1 MPPIIYNRTLLYA
14 QYTSPKIGDRMVLI
28 VFSSQDLVTLSDLSP
43 ITTNSLLG
51 TGKQGVQ

>member
-14 QYTSPKIGDRMVLI
+14 QYTSTKIGDRMVLL
-28 VFSSQDLVTLSDLSP
+28 VLSSQDLVTLSDLSP
-43 ITTNSLLG
+43 VTTNSLLG